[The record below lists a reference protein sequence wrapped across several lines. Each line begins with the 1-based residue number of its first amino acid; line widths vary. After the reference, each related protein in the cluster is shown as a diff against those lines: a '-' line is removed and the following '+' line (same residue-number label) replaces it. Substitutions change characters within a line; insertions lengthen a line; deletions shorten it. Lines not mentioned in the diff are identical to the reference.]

1 MFWNKTTKNR
11 PKMGRFFVVY
21 LAVPMGFEPAM
32 QSIRITKDDIVEK
45 CCLCYKAFQ
54 MLPLVATQ
62 TLQAL

>member
-1 MFWNKTTKNR
+1 
-11 PKMGRFFVVY
+11 MGRFFVVY
-21 LAVPMGFEPAM
+21 LAVPMGVEPAM